1 MSSSPEESAT
11 AQLWR
16 SRASGVPAL
25 PYASALLGMDVGALN
40 DAVSLRLAASD
51 EAAELLDGME
61 LRIRTLTST
70 VVASTE
76 RCINA
81 VRGPIQWSETI
92 TARANALGNDDVFV
106 CSTSVRTFDTVE
118 NRVLV
123 AALDTI
129 ARAGRALEG
138 PLADLL
144 SPQDF
149 AHIRRVADEARS
161 WRANPRLSGVR
172 GGRLDGRDTARLRG
186 GHRLSRLRPVIA
198 IRDRAVEPFI
208 AEDLDGL
215 ADVSTL
221 LYHSFV
227 TSVLR
232 RLVDRS
238 MVHGATQL
246 SDGALQLGA
255 ATFRHP
261 ALEGTAAPGL
271 CFRGIPLIP
280 APELYSEASWSDRV
294 PADGVVVTS
303 ADDLDRFLDRLS
315 GTTPNPNSAAPRRAR
330 NPLTSNGSGPGR
342 TEDQASTSSVL
353 S

>member
-1 MSSSPEESAT
+1 MSSSPEETAT

-16 SRASGVPAL
+16 SRARGVPAL
-25 PYASALLGMDVGALN
+25 PYASALLGMDVGTLS

-51 EAAELLDGME
+51 EAVDLLDGME
-61 LRIRTLTST
+61 LRIRTLTCT
-70 VVASTE
+70 VVASSE

-106 CSTSVRTFDTVE
+106 CSTSTRTFDTVE
-118 NRVLV
+118 NRVLA
-123 AALDTI
+123 AALDSI

-138 PLADLL
+138 PLGDRL
-144 SPQDF
+144 SPRDLVR
-149 AHIRRVADEARS
+149 IRRSADDAGR
-161 WRANPRLSGVR
+161 WRAHPRLADVR
-172 GGRLDGRDTARLRG
+172 SGRLDGRDTARLRG

-198 IRDRAVEPFI
+198 IRDREREPFI

-238 MVHGATQL
+238 MVHGPTQL
-246 SDGALQLGA
+246 ADGALTLGA

-261 ALEGTAAPGL
+261 GLDSPAPGL

-280 APELYSEASWSDRV
+280 AAELYSEASWSDRV
-294 PADGVVVTS
+294 PVDGVVVTS
-303 ADDLDRFLDRLS
+303 ADDLDRFLDRIS
-315 GTTPNPNSAAPRRAR
+315 GATPVPAPQGARRAR
-330 NPLTSNGSGPGR
+330 SPLTSGGSGPGR
-342 TEDQASTSSVL
+342 TADQASTSSAL

>member
-1 MSSSPEESAT
+1 
-11 AQLWR
+11 
-16 SRASGVPAL
+16 
-25 PYASALLGMDVGALN
+25 MDVGTLS

-61 LRIRTLTST
+61 LRIRTLTCT
-70 VVASTE
+70 VVASSE
-76 RCINA
+76 RCINS

-106 CSTSVRTFDTVE
+106 CSTSTRTFDTVE
-118 NRVLV
+118 NRVLA
-123 AALDTI
+123 AALDAI
-129 ARAGRALEG
+129 ARAGRALDG
-138 PLADLL
+138 PLGDRL
-144 SPQDF
+144 SPRDLVR
-149 AHIRRVADEARS
+149 IRQSAEDARR
-161 WRANPRLSGVR
+161 WRAHPRLSGVR
-172 GGRLDGRDTARLRG
+172 SGRLDGRDTARLRG

-198 IRDRAVEPFI
+198 IRDREKEPFI

-238 MVHGATQL
+238 MVHGPTQL
-246 SDGALQLGA
+246 ADGALSLGA

-261 ALEGTAAPGL
+261 ALGGAPAPGL

-280 APELYSEASWSDRV
+280 GAELYSEASWSDRV

-303 ADDLDRFLDRLS
+303 AEDLDRFLDRIS
-315 GTTPNPNSAAPRRAR
+315 GTTPVPAPQGARRAR
-330 NPLTSNGSGPGR
+330 NPLTSGGSGPGE
-342 TEDQASTSSVL
+342 TEDQASTSSAL